1 MRIIK
6 RYQNRRLY
14 DTENSRTITQFDL
27 AKMIRRGIEVKIVD
41 SVSGRDITAD
51 ILGRVVLAES
61 TRWGS
66 VKETIELFNDIIVNG
81 GNKSMSLLKNTI
93 LASIGMLHVTKAKAE
108 KIIDDLIKRGELD
121 KSSRKKAVMELVTKA
136 EKSTREFRAKAEK
149 STREFRSKAEKSTR
163 EFRGKAANEASKAS
177 SEFVKL
183 ARELNWARQTDMKK
197 LETKVTNLAKKVKAL
212 EGKLKK

>member
-14 DTENSRTITQFDL
+14 DTESSRTITQFDL

-136 EKSTREFRAKAEK
+136 EKSTREFR
-149 STREFRSKAEKSTR
+149 TKAEKSTR
-163 EFRGKAANEASKAS
+163 EFRGKAATEASKAS
-177 SEFVKL
+177 SELVKL

>member
-1 MRIIK
+1 MRMIK
-6 RYQNRRLY
+6 RYRNRRLY
-14 DTENSRTITQFDL
+14 DTESSRTITQFDL
-27 AKMIRRGIEVKIVD
+27 AKMIRRGIDVKIVD

-66 VKETIELFNDIIVNG
+66 VKETIELFNNIIANG
-81 GNKSMSLLKNTI
+81 GDKSMSLLKNTI

-121 KSSRKKAVMELVTKA
+121 KSSRKKAVMELV
-136 EKSTREFRAKAEK
+136 AKAEK
-149 STREFRSKAEKSTR
+149 STREFRTKAEKSTR
-163 EFRGKAANEASKAS
+163 EIRGKAATEAGKAS
-177 SEFVKL
+177 SELVKL
-183 ARELNWARQTDMKK
+183 ARELNWARQTELKK

-212 EGKLKK
+212 EGKLTK

>member
-1 MRIIK
+1 MIIIK

-14 DTENSRTITQFDL
+14 DTESSRTITQFDL

-66 VKETIELFNDIIVNG
+66 VKETIELFNDIIANG

-121 KSSRKKAVMELVTKA
+121 KSSRKKAVMELV
-136 EKSTREFRAKAEK
+136 AKAEK

-183 ARELNWARQTDMKK
+183 AREFNWARQTDMKK
-197 LETKVTNLAKKVKAL
+197 LETKVTNLAKKIKAL